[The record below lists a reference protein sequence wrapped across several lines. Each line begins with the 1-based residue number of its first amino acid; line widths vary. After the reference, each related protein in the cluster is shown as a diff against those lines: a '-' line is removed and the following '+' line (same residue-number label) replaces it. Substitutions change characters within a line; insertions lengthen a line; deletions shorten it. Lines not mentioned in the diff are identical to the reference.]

1 MKIRFRSALV
11 FVYLFARSM
20 IHSVAPFPAD
30 TVPAWTE
37 II

>member
-11 FVYLFARSM
+11 SVYLFARSM
-20 IHSVAPFPAD
+20 VRSIAPFPAD
-30 TVPAWTE
+30 IIPAWTE